1 MSGSPETGAYVLFGF
16 LAFAVVGMA
25 LMMLFSRNFVHSA
38 AFLAGALL
46 AFAGLNALL
55 NATFLALLQVFI
67 YAGAIT
73 VVVVFVVMMT
83 RVGVDTWQQLLQPR
97 VWSAALVVA
106 LIGVGLLNAL
116 VGFLPDLKAPS
127 AAITTAAI
135 GTSLLERYAAPFEIS
150 SLILLAAL
158 IGAIYLAKEA
168 RS

>member
-1 MSGSPETGAYVLFGF
+1 MQGDVTGAYVLFFVLAAAIIGF
-16 LAFAVVGMA
+16 S
-25 LMMLFSRNFVHSA
+25 LMMLFSRNFVHA
-38 AFLAGALL
+38 AAYL
-46 AFAGLNALL
+46 AFTLLSFAGVNALL

-83 RVGVDTWQQLLQPR
+83 RVGVSEWRQLLQPQAGF
-97 VWSAALVVA
+97 AAVVVA
-106 LIGVGLLNAL
+106 IFGAGLLNAL
-116 VGFLPDLKAPS
+116 FGFTPMLQAQRPPGSTEQLAH
-127 AAITTAAI
+127 A
-135 GTSLLERYAAPFEIS
+135 LLTRYVAPFELS